1 MVDTLEYVVKKYKIN
16 IRRQHI
22 IDIPDMN
29 RDDMARV
36 FAELNFNK
44 GAEIGV
50 ERGFYSE
57 VLCKTNPKLRLSC
70 VDPWRA
76 SAYESGIHGVDAEQ
90 APYED
95 RYQETLKRL
104 APHNCEIIR
113 KMSMDAVG
121 GFDDDSLDFVYID
134 GNHDFVNFTN
144 DLHHWKKKVRTG
156 GIVSGH
162 DYADYSYRKFNHV
175 KKVLLAYAKSYH
187 IIPLFIVGGLAMD
200 DGLKR
205 DKFRSWFWVKD
216 KQD

>member
-1 MVDTLEYVVKKYKIN
+1 MVDTLDFVVKKYKIN
-16 IRRQHI
+16 IGRQHV

-29 RDDMARV
+29 RDDMAGL
-36 FAELNFNK
+36 FAELNFSK

-50 ERGFYSE
+50 ERGLYSE
-57 VLCKTNPKLRLSC
+57 DLAKTNPKLRLSC
-70 VDPWRA
+70 IDPWQA

-95 RYQETLKRL
+95 RYRETLKRL
-104 APHNCEIIR
+104 APYNCEIIR
-113 KMSMDAVG
+113 KTSMEAVKD
-121 GFDDDSLDFVYID
+121 FEDDSLDFVYID
-134 GNHDFVNFTN
+134 GNHDFVNFAN

-162 DYADYSYRKFNHV
+162 DYADYAYRKFNHV
-175 KKVLLAYAKSYH
+175 KKALLAYTKSYH

-205 DKFRSWFWVKD
+205 DKFRSWFFIKV
-216 KQD
+216 